1 MRPYQMKNNYLL
13 LFLLALSLHGAVFSQ
28 AICGFDEVHHQRLQ
42 TDAGYRQRVQAGEA
56 AIRQYILQ
64 HPRLGQSTPIAVNK
78 AGAPVTTLGGP
89 PYTIPVVVHIVHT
102 GNAIGTIYNPTD
114 AQIQGAIDYLNAVY
128 NGTYPTLS
136 GGVGDLGI
144 QFVLA
149 KRDPNCNPTTGI
161 NRIDGSSLA
170 NYVSG
175 GVRTQIGQPGTDDI
189 NVKNLIRWDPTQYY
203 NVWVVDKING
213 ADGTSGQFI
222 AGYAYFP
229 GAPASLDGIV
239 MLATQMVTGQKT
251 LPHEIGHAFN
261 LYHPFEGSADVNS
274 CPPNTNNSCSLDGDQ
289 VCDTDPISEN
299 ISGGIVDF
307 SCRSS
312 STVNTCATPAG
323 TKYSINTE
331 SNYMNYTNCYTLFT
345 AGQKTR
351 ILAAAAGAARISLTT
366 SLGGTAPN
374 AGSSPCIP
382 KINFEVDSDQATETA
397 AITSGCRAYKDY
409 TYNMIIGNTP
419 STTTTAT
426 LSVNAGGTATIGL
439 DFDITTNGSFTSPS
453 MTLTFPSGSIA
464 AQPFTIRIYDDAS
477 VNGTRTFVLKFTV
490 NNGGGNA
497 VVGDGKPN
505 LTFTIKDNDSAPASG
520 TSTGTASLGTS
531 ASGITETPFDG
542 TAASQRAQ
550 FLYKASELTAA
561 GLAAG
566 PITGITLQ
574 IATKHSIRAFTNFNI
589 KIGTASVSYLVN
601 GSVTTGSGMTVV
613 KTLSSYNTV
622 AGANTFILDNPY
634 TWNGTSNL
642 VVEFC
647 YNNITAA
654 PGDGGDLVAYYPDGG
669 SSSQGNMFWQD
680 SINCSQAFSTV
691 NAYGNGLKPRMNFLY
706 GIPATVVQ
714 TALNSSVQ
722 HYLGPNADIYFYD
735 QANGQLMARIQNL
748 TAFDYGCTQVVIDRQ
763 GTGASQFWNNTPAN
777 YLMNKTFR
785 ILPTTNNTTGSYA
798 ITLYYTQPEVDGWR
812 TATGQNLSNIQLVKV
827 GTKISDVTPGNPSG
841 AGTVVTGAPVI
852 GTLGANT
859 SLTYTFTTGFSGFGA
874 GVPSVALPIG
884 LLDFEGNLHGR
895 NVALQWTTTWE
906 QNTKNFGVERS
917 YDGISFGNIAYVPAI
932 GNSNSPHQYVFTD
945 TSIAHEKNYY
955 RLKQT
960 DLDDQFTYSK
970 VIQVNG
976 NTLVN
981 PFTASPSPFT
991 TGVDILFTQA
1001 PTGKTSIRLLDMTG
1015 RSLIRQDNTPA
1026 GQRLIHVD
1034 LSGLSLPA
1042 GIYLLEVRTTT
1053 NTYISKIEKAGQ

>member
-1 MRPYQMKNNYLL
+1 MKNNYLL
-13 LFLLALSLHGAVFSQ
+13 LCLIALLLHGTAFSQ
-28 AICGFDEVHHQRLQ
+28 AVCGFDEVHHQRLQ
-42 TDAGYRQRVQAGEA
+42 SDAGYRMRVHAGEA

-64 HPRLGQSTPIAVNK
+64 HPRLGQSRPIAVNK

-149 KRDPNCNPTTGI
+149 KRDPSCNPTTGI
-161 NRIDGSSLA
+161 NRIDGSILA

-175 GVRTQIGQPGTDDI
+175 GVRTDSSQPGTDDI
-189 NVKNLIRWDPTQYY
+189 NLKNLIRWDPTQYY

-213 ADGTSGQFI
+213 ADGTAGQFI

-229 GAPASLDGIV
+229 GASASLDGIV

-261 LYHPFEGSADVNS
+261 LYHPFEGSEDVNT
-274 CPPNTNNSCSLDGDQ
+274 CPPTDHDCSVDGDQ
-289 VCDTDPISEN
+289 VCDTDPISKN
-299 ISGGIVDF
+299 ISLGIVDF

-312 STVNTCATPAG
+312 STVNPCATPAG

-345 AGQKTR
+345 AGQKAR
-351 ILAAAAGAARISLTT
+351 LLAAAAGAERISLTT

-382 KINFEVDSDQATETA
+382 KINFEVDSDQETESTA
-397 AITSGCRAYKDY
+397 ATSGCRAYKDY
-409 TYNMIIGNTP
+409 TFNMVIGNAP

-426 LSVNAGGTATIGL
+426 LSVNSGGTAAMGL

-464 AQPFTIRIYDDAS
+464 ARPFTVRVYDDAS
-477 VNGTRTFVLKFTV
+477 VNGARSFVLSFTV

-497 VVGDGKPN
+497 IAGNGKPN
-505 LTFTIKDNDSAPASG
+505 LTITIKDNDSAPASG
-520 TSTGTASLGTS
+520 TATGAASLGTS
-531 ASGITETPFDG
+531 ASGISEAPFDG
-542 TAASQRAQ
+542 KAASLRAQ

-566 PITGITLQ
+566 PITGITLT
-574 IATKHSIRAFTNFNI
+574 IAAKHSIRAFTNLNI
-589 KIGTASVSYLVN
+589 KIGTAGVSYLIN
-601 GSVTTGSGMTVV
+601 GSVTQGSGMTVV

-622 AGANTFILDNPY
+622 AGTNTFTFDNPY

-647 YNNITAA
+647 YDNITAA

-669 SSSQGNMFWQD
+669 TSAQGNMFWQD

-706 GIPATVVQ
+706 GIPATIVQ
-714 TALNSSVQ
+714 TIVNSSVQ
-722 HYLGPNADIYFYD
+722 QYLGPNADVYFYD
-735 QANGQLMARIQNL
+735 QANGQLMARIRNL
-748 TAFDYGCTQVVIDRQ
+748 TTFDYGCTQVVIDRQ

-785 ILPTTNNTTGSYA
+785 VLPTTNNATGSYA
-798 ITLYYTQPEVDGWR
+798 ITLYYTQGEVVGWQS
-812 TATGQNLSNIQLVKV
+812 ATGQNLSNIQLVKV
-827 GTKISDVTPGNPSG
+827 GTKISDVTPANPG
-841 AGTVVTGAPVI
+841 AAGAVVTGAPAI
-852 GTLGANT
+852 GTLGTNT

-874 GVPSVALPIG
+874 GVPAVALPIG
-884 LLDFEGNLHGR
+884 LMDFEGKLQGQH
-895 NVALQWTTTWE
+895 VALQWTTTWE
-906 QNTKNFGVERS
+906 QNTRNFGVERS
-917 YDGISFGNIAYVPAI
+917 YDGISFGTIAYVPAI
-932 GNSNSPHQYVFTD
+932 GNSNTPHQYVFTD

-960 DLDDQFTYSK
+960 DLDDQFIYSK

-976 NTLVN
+976 NTPVN
-981 PFTASPSPFT
+981 PFTASPSPFS
-991 TGVDILFTQA
+991 TGVDILFAQA
-1001 PTGKTSIRLLDMTG
+1001 PAGKISIRLLDMTG

-1026 GQRLIHVD
+1026 GQRLIHLD
-1034 LSGLSLPA
+1034 LSGITLPA
-1042 GIYLLEVRTTT
+1042 GIYLLEVRTAT
-1053 NTYISKIEKAGQ
+1053 NTYITKIEKAGH